1 MWSSKELLLL
11 LLAISHLK
19 KAKKSGESLRRRR
32 KKKKCP
38 QSFSGEE
45 ALPRTMVV
53 VVEAVEDW
61 GSCTNGY
68 CPPFLF
74 FAQASTC
81 TYYTAAA
88 MSLVSGAVMLEQLFL
103 GPNSIMSSSS
113 STTTISCCCFCWPFF
128 SSKGLLLLFL
138 LYYTSAAE
146 NQEARPPQAN
156 RRINLSPAGPKYMQ
170 WQYYCRFRR
179 RFFLA
184 FNNTSGQI

>member
-1 MWSSKELLLL
+1 MRTEAPALTVIVPL
-11 LLAISHLK
+11 
-19 KAKKSGESLRRRR
+19 
-32 KKKKCP
+32 
-38 QSFSGEE
+38 SF
-45 ALPRTMVV
+45 
-53 VVEAVEDW
+53 
-61 GSCTNGY
+61 
-68 CPPFLF
+68 F

>member
-103 GPNSIMSSSS
+103 GPNSIMSST
-113 STTTISCCCFCWPFF
+113 TTTISCCCCWPFF

-156 RRINLSPAGPKYMQ
+156 RRINLSPAGPNYMQ
-170 WQYYCRFRR
+170 CCRFRR